1 VYFYELHE
9 SDDDL
14 FSDALLAHEQ
24 DFSEDEFFEL
34 VLEARARVIDSFRE
48 DTLVDAVAR
57 ELERAHDFLYID
69 DRQLRAAVNVSAN
82 LEDNVIAEVD
92 DSDRDRDDE
101 GEWDDDE
108 EEDEEHAGA
117 GRDEPFRTLL
127 VRVDRPDLN

>member
-34 VLEARARVIDSFRE
+34 VLEARAKVIDTFRE

-69 DRQLRAAVNVSAN
+69 DRYLRAAVNVSAN

-101 GEWDDDE
+101 DEWDD
-108 EEDEEHAGA
+108 EDEDRASGDGA
-117 GRDEPFRTLL
+117 LRTLVVGL
-127 VRVDRPDLN
+127 DRNDLN